1 MNKFNTAFHGEVIAK
16 ECKIHPKTSVLLWCD
31 YLLQDNGEI
40 DYNKPI
46 NIYRT
51 KSKYYIK
58 HSKY

>member
-1 MNKFNTAFHGEVIAK
+1 METFDTAFHGKIIAK

-31 YLLQDNGEI
+31 YLLQENGET
-40 DYNKPI
+40 DYFQPV

-58 HSKY
+58 RTKF